1 MSSEEKGQIFICTS
15 IKKILFRA
23 LACCSTIYRKLLIK
37 IQVEDFKETFFIN
50 QYPSRPSQLKKQT
63 KNPKKPAN
71 QKTLKKT
78 TPLYFPDS
86 VNLFSLNVS
95 LCLVLSPK

>member
-23 LACCSTIYRKLLIK
+23 LACCSTIYRKVLIK

-50 QYPSRPSQLKKQT
+50 QYPSRPS
-63 KNPKKPAN
+63 
-71 QKTLKKT
+71 
-78 TPLYFPDS
+78 
-86 VNLFSLNVS
+86 
-95 LCLVLSPK
+95 